1 MDQGSMLK
9 LFSGIENRIY
19 QSRAKIATAAV
30 VVVMVVLGYHAIFG
44 ANGLLM
50 YQKKRQ
56 MSRELATQ
64 NQSLNEENAVLEQ
77 QIKGLKSD
85 PKMIEKEA
93 RERLRYARPGEVI
106 YTIPAPTP
114 QTPSSQK

>member
-1 MDQGSMLK
+1 MLK
-9 LFSGIENRIY
+9 SFSGIENRIHE
-19 QSRAKIATAAV
+19 SRAKIATAAV

-50 YQKKRQ
+50 YHKKRQ

-106 YTIPAPTP
+106 YTIPAPP
-114 QTPSSQK
+114 SQTPSPRK

>member
-1 MDQGSMLK
+1 MLK
-9 LFSGIENRIY
+9 LLAGFENRIH
-19 QSRAKIATAAV
+19 QSRHKIATVAIV
-30 VVVMVVLGYHAIFG
+30 LLLVVLGYHAIFG

-56 MSRELATQ
+56 LSRDLATQ
-64 NQSLNEENAVLEQ
+64 NQSLNQENLVLEQ

-93 RERLRYARPGEVI
+93 REHLRYARPGEVI
-106 YTIPAPTP
+106 YTIPAAGA
-114 QTPSSQK
+114 QTPSTRK

>member
-1 MDQGSMLK
+1 MLK

-44 ANGLLM
+44 DNGLLM

-56 MSRELATQ
+56 ISRELAGQ
-64 NQSLNEENAVLEQ
+64 NQSLNQENIALEQ

-106 YTIPAPTP
+106 YTITASPT
-114 QTPSSQK
+114 QTPSGKK

>member
-1 MDQGSMLK
+1 MLK
-9 LFSGIENRIY
+9 LYSGIENRIY

-30 VVVMVVLGYHAIFG
+30 VVVMVVLGYLAIFG
-44 ANGLLM
+44 ANNGLLM

-56 MSRELATQ
+56 ISRELATQ
-64 NQSLNEENAVLEQ
+64 NQSLNQENAVLEQ

-106 YTIPAPTP
+106 YTIPALPA
-114 QTPSSQK
+114 QTPSARK

>member
-1 MDQGSMLK
+1 MLK

-44 ANGLLM
+44 DNGLLM

-56 MSRELATQ
+56 ISRDLAAQ
-64 NQSLNEENAVLEQ
+64 NQSLNQENAVLEQ

-106 YTIPAPTP
+106 YTIPAPP
-114 QTPSSQK
+114 AQTPSGKK

>member
-1 MDQGSMLK
+1 MLK
-9 LFSGIENRIY
+9 LFSGIENRIHEA
-19 QSRAKIATAAV
+19 RAKVATAAV
-30 VVVMVVLGYHAIFG
+30 VVVMAVLGYHAIFG

-64 NQSLNEENAVLEQ
+64 NQSLNQENEALEQ

-106 YTIPAPTP
+106 YTIPAPP
-114 QTPSSQK
+114 AQTPSPRK